1 MTLKKQ
7 EKLSNLLVQSTYVP
21 HRLVHLVHALGH
33 GLDPRDEHV
42 VLRLHLAVVRHGAA
56 VAQNRLNAHALDV
69 ELRTELLPLVV
80 KLRRQVAQC
89 RLVDDVI
96 ARAQY
101 DRCFVDDSRRRV
113 GVLTANTK
121 DLAVKRKLYD
131 DVTAKLQP
139 IVPKPSYPQCVLVK
153 ESHMITL
160 GMLTKCSLTNV
171 CSYCMAGSCCWR
183 MTSSLALLVSERR
196 FLARGLRMQ
205 ISGVSV
211 CSCTKPLQ
219 TVQCQYM

>member
-1 MTLKKQ
+1 MKNAEFTRTK
-7 EKLSNLLVQSTYVP
+7 YVP
-21 HRLVHLVHALGH
+21 QDMFAHLVHALGY
-33 GLDPRDEHV
+33 GLDPRDKHV
-42 VLRLHLAVVRHGAA
+42 VLRPHLAVVRHGAV
-56 VAQNRLNAHALDV
+56 VAQYRLNAHALDV

-80 KLRRQVAQC
+80 QLRRQVAQR

-139 IVPKPSYPQCVLVK
+139 IVPKKTLYSQRVFVQ
-153 ESHMITL
+153 ESHMITW

-219 TVQCQYM
+219 TVQCE